1 MNGSRT
7 FSLDGKLAVIT
18 GAGSGIGRAAAL
30 ASARRG
36 AKLALTDIDS
46 AALDSTASDVG
57 RAGGQIVTQSAV
69 DIADHEAVLAFARRV
84 HAAAGSAGAIMN
96 VAGISTWGRI
106 QDLDH
111 EQWRRT
117 IDIDLMGPINVL
129 EAFVP
134 EMIRAGRGGQIA
146 NVSSAAGLLGLP
158 IHAPYSA
165 AKFGLRGVSE
175 VLRFDLE
182 RDGIGVSL
190 VCPGAVNTQLVSTVD
205 IVGISRDDPAL
216 ARMITKFQRHAV
228 TPESAAESMLA
239 GMERRK
245 HLVYTSADVRLGY
258 WAQRVF
264 PFAYNLAMRGLNRRV
279 MRLIDR
285 SRVASVD
292 SVS

>member
-1 MNGSRT
+1 MNGGRT

-36 AKLALTDIDS
+36 ARLALTDIDAAMLES
-46 AALDSTASDVG
+46 AASEV
-57 RAGGQIVTQSAV
+57 RQAGGDIVARSAL
-69 DIADHEAVLAFARRV
+69 DIADYDAVLEFARSV
-84 HAAAGSAGAIMN
+84 HSEAGSVDAIMN

-106 QDLDH
+106 QDLEH
-111 EQWRRT
+111 EHWRRT
-117 IDIDLMGPINVL
+117 IEIDLMGPIHVL

-134 EMIRAGRGGQIA
+134 EMVRAGRGGQIA

-182 RDGIGVSL
+182 RNGIGVSL

-216 ARMITKFQRHAV
+216 NRMITKFQRHAV

-279 MRLIDR
+279 MRLLEK
-285 SRVASVD
+285 SRVSAVD
-292 SVS
+292 PVS